1 MNPWIKKL
9 RKKLKEQ
16 SEELSAYRE
25 KEKLYEDRERELDR
39 REKALEQMFEEAELA
54 RSDFEDKLIELHE
67 VEAQYK
73 ELISALKKTVAV
85 VQKEIKNRRDAK

>member
-25 KEKLYEDRERELDR
+25 KEKLYEDREHELDR

-67 VEAQYK
+67 MEAQYK
-73 ELISALKKTVAV
+73 ELILTLKKTVAV
-85 VQKEIKNRRDAK
+85 VQREIKKR